1 MLEESFA
8 VRHDHDA
15 YVGFVRRSTEMLE
28 QVMRADVEN
37 AEANRQRVAEALEQ
51 PTRENPGE
59 ETASRDEVDNPAR
72 NKSDQA

>member
-1 MLEESFA
+1 
-8 VRHDHDA
+8 
-15 YVGFVRRSTEMLE
+15 MLE